1 MFSGALALPNPSLFS
16 RFMEGL
22 LAAMLGRVWESKQE
36 RLTENLES
44 EGRNLVLEGL
54 EREEETNTERE
65 VDVVV

>member
-1 MFSGALALPNPSLFS
+1 
-16 RFMEGL
+16 
-22 LAAMLGRVWESKQE
+22 MLGRVWESKQE

-65 VDVVV
+65 LDVVV